1 VEELSLVVVGTGIRS
16 IGQLTTEAIAW
27 IRISEKVFY
36 LTPDTVAGAII
47 THWNARAESL
57 SRFYAP
63 GKLRKKSYE
72 EMVEHVMDCVRTG
85 KRTCLVCYG
94 HPGVFCWPGHEVIRQ
109 ARREGYTAKMFPGVS
124 AEDCLFADL
133 GLDPATTGCQSFEAT
148 DFLCNERQF
157 DPSSLLI
164 LWQIE
169 TIGISVT
176 ITRRGKRPALLI
188 LVERLCRIYG
198 PDHKA
203 ILYIAPFQL
212 FGEPRIKRLPL
223 RRLVN
228 ARLFACS
235 TLCIPPGQPT
245 KPNIRVYKLLNLP
258 LPDEEHV
265 KPRKR

>member
-1 VEELSLVVVGTGIRS
+1 VEKLSLVVVGTGTRA

-27 IRISEKVFY
+27 IEISDKVFY
-36 LTPDTVAGAII
+36 LTPDTLAGAII
-47 THWNARAESL
+47 THWNASAESL
-57 SRFYAP
+57 SRFYAE
-63 GKLRKKSYE
+63 GKLRKKTYE
-72 EMVEHVMDCVRTG
+72 EMVELVMQCVRSG

-109 ARREGYTAKMFPGVS
+109 ARREGYAAKMFPGVS

-148 DFLCNERQF
+148 DFLCNERQV

-169 TIGISVT
+169 TIGISHT
-176 ITRRGKRPALLI
+176 TSRRGKRPALPL
-188 LVERLCRIYG
+188 LAERLCRIYG

-203 ILYIAPFQL
+203 ILYIAPMQL
-212 FGEPRIKRLPL
+212 FGEPRIQRLPL
-223 RRLVN
+223 KRLVK
-228 ARLFACS
+228 ARLFAAS

-245 KPNIRVYKLLNLP
+245 RPNKRVHKLLNLP
-258 LPDEEHV
+258 LPHEERT